1 LAVKIKA
8 FCALGALLTLACA
21 SPAMAQYYYSGKSYR
36 PLRWQIEGG
45 YSPTVGTTSDYLQGG
60 WTLGGGVTWYP
71 SPQSPA
77 GLRLDLS
84 YSEYN
89 ATHNLLVQNETALQ
103 TEIDSGTGRTW
114 GGDLD
119 GELDFAL
126 GPVAKGYLIAGI
138 GTYKR
143 QIELYQTVIGGGIF
157 CDPWWGFCG
166 PGYFP
171 GNSVVA
177 RTTSDWKF
185 SWNAGVGFEFPV
197 GNGMSW
203 FVDAR
208 YLRIGP
214 EDQKTEFVP
223 IRVGLRF

>member
-1 LAVKIKA
+1 MKSKALYGLA
-8 FCALGALLTLACA
+8 ALLALPCA
-21 SPAMAQYYYSGKSYR
+21 SPVMAQFYYSGQSVR
-36 PLRWQIEGG
+36 PLHWQIEGG

-60 WTLGGGVTWYP
+60 WTLGGGLTWYP
-71 SPQSPA
+71 SPITPV

-89 ATHNLLVQNETALQ
+89 ATHNLLLQSETTLQ
-103 TEIDSGTGRTW
+103 TQIDSGTGRTW

-119 GELDFAL
+119 AEFDFPL
-126 GPVAKGYLIAGI
+126 GPGANGYLIGGI

-143 QIELYQTVIGGGIF
+143 QIELYQTVFGGGSF

-166 PGYFP
+166 AGYFP
-171 GNSVVA
+171 ADAVVD
-177 RTTSDWKF
+177 RTTSSWKF
-185 SWNAGVGFEFPV
+185 AWNAGLGVNFALR
-197 GNGMSW
+197 NGMSW

-214 EDQKTEFVP
+214 QDQKTEFVP
-223 IRVGLRF
+223 IRIGLRF

>member
-1 LAVKIKA
+1 MKSKLIT
-8 FCALGALLTLACA
+8 ALGALLVLACA
-21 SPAMAQYYYSGKSYR
+21 SPAMAQFYYSGQSYR
-36 PLRWQIEGG
+36 PLRWQVDGG
-45 YSPTVGTTSDYLQGG
+45 YSPTIGTTSDYLQGG
-60 WTLGGGVTWYP
+60 WTLGGGLTWYP
-71 SPQSPA
+71 SPMVAA

-89 ATHNLLVQNETALQ
+89 ATHNLLYQSETALQ

-119 GELDFAL
+119 AEFDLPFGSR
-126 GPVAKGYLIAGI
+126 GKTYLIAGI

-143 QIELYQTVIGGGIF
+143 QIELYQTVFGGGIF
-157 CDPWWGFCG
+157 CDPWWGFCEA
-166 PGYFP
+166 GYFP
-171 GNSVVA
+171 GDAVVD
-177 RTTSDWKF
+177 RTTSSWKF
-185 SWNAGVGFEFPV
+185 SWNAGLGIELPL
-197 GNGMSW
+197 GNGLSW

-214 EDQKTEFVP
+214 ADQKTEFIP